1 MSIRFTVDISV
12 RFALIHLTYINIRIN
27 QNPLSMIAFRHSF
40 GACCIAVATSLVP
53 ALAQDKT
60 QSTRRGANTPEQELA
75 GFHVPEGFVVE
86 LVASERDS
94 VINPI
99 DLTFDDAGRLWT
111 QTARM
116 YPLDPISDI
125 QWEDLLKLMD
135 DENAQRNHP
144 NFKRVLRLYKGETEG
159 VDKVIVLSDIYGKG
173 TAKPTVWADGLTIP
187 MSILPYRNGAYIAQG
202 SELFFMDDTDNDGK
216 ADKRLPL
223 FTGFGFTDSHTMAH
237 VLVRAPGNWVHFSH
251 GALNK
256 GRVRS
261 LVSGDSLKIDFSK
274 IARFTPDGRKMEVVS
289 AGLNNIWGFQLRGN
303 GQWYGSEAN
312 DLGYSVVPMEPG
324 TAFPGIGNEKLRPY
338 QPFMPALHSFRVGGT
353 GISGTAFADDA
364 SGSFPE
370 AFRDVAFLANP
381 ITNSVNA
388 VKIVR
393 NADGTVSATHLPDL
407 LTSDDDWFRPV
418 NMEFGPDGCLYIADW
433 YNKIVSHNEL
443 PTTHPDRGKTR
454 GRIWRIRHV
463 SQQPREIPDFYRMR
477 VSALPEHLRSPS
489 LWAKRAAW
497 HQIADRPR
505 AETSALIPGITAI
518 AADRTADDATRIHAL
533 WCLESLQHFD
543 AALMGNLLADPR
555 DDVRREA
562 VRSLISFKLNGAEI
576 AALVKNVAGD
586 SDPAVRSQVLRTL
599 GGAAELD
606 KAGIAILV
614 AACKPELPGESL
626 GGPYERR
633 FERFLARMALEKH
646 PEALNRFIS
655 GPDVTAVP
663 VENLLWATQA
673 LPKDDR
679 EEAFLRF
686 WPEAHIEKLDQ
697 PTFISITAMLSNKNI
712 VSMIKPAF
720 EVPQAT
726 EYVRFAIS
734 NQAQVQ
740 SAELNSLLGAPVSR
754 LLKSSD
760 QAEIDLG
767 LDAVGRFGMR
777 NSVGQALATLD
788 RDMPATSVKMALRAI
803 DTDPVLARNA
813 LVRTVSNGNYAF
825 DVRATALMALA
836 KADPASARLAAQKWV
851 PGLDVA
857 EKGELMK
864 MLPSSPSGADL
875 LAYLIKNKQLSGS
888 ALDVPTA
895 ERLVSVRRNPET
907 VSLLTRAKALET
919 EKKKAFKSRLQKYMA
934 IADQQK
940 GDPNAGEVLF
950 QTCLNCHQVAG
961 KGQNIAPS
969 LDGSASR
976 ESEALLTAILD
987 PDAAVES
994 GYTVYRVSKKDGS
1007 NFEGYLVSQ
1016 DKRGTTLAFMGG
1028 AKTFIPADQI
1038 KSQGALGGRSFM
1050 IKGLI
1055 DSYSDGQVADLLAYI
1070 RTLK

>member
-1 MSIRFTVDISV
+1 
-12 RFALIHLTYINIRIN
+12 
-27 QNPLSMIAFRHSF
+27 MIAFRHYLT
-40 GACCIAVATSLVP
+40 ACAVAAVSCLVP

-60 QSTRRGANTPEQELA
+60 HSARRGANTPEQELA
-75 GFHVPEGFVVE
+75 GFHVPDGFVVE

-125 QWEDLLKLMD
+125 HWEELLKLMD

-144 NFKRVLRLYKGETEG
+144 NFKRVSRLYKGETKG
-159 VDKVIVLSDIYGKG
+159 ADKVIVLSGIYGKG
-173 TAKPTVWADGLTIP
+173 TVKPTVWADGLTIP

-202 SELFFMDDTDNDGK
+202 SELFFMDDADNDGR
-216 ADKRLPL
+216 ADKRVPL
-223 FTGFGFTDSHTMAH
+223 FTGFGFTDTHTMAH
-237 VLVRAPGNWVHFSH
+237 VLVRAPGNWIHFSH

-256 GRVRS
+256 GRVKS

-274 IARFTPDGRKMEVVS
+274 IARFTPDGRKMELVS
-289 AGLNNIWGFQLRGN
+289 VGLNNIWGFQLRGN

-312 DLGYSVVPMEPG
+312 DLGYSVVPMEPA

-364 SGSFPE
+364 AGSFPE

-381 ITNSVNA
+381 ITSSVNA

-393 NADGTVSATHLPDL
+393 NGDGTVSASHLPDL

-443 PTTHPDRGKTR
+443 PTTHPDRDKTH

-463 SQQPREIPDFYRMR
+463 SQEPKDIPDFYKMPG
-477 VSALPEHLRSPS
+477 SALPEHLRAPS

-497 HQIADRPR
+497 HQIADRPQD
-505 AETSALIPGITAI
+505 ETKALVPAITAI
-518 AADRTADDATRIHAL
+518 AADRTADEITRIHAL
-533 WCLESLQHFD
+533 WCLESLQHYD
-543 AALMGNLLADPR
+543 AALMANLLAEASGN
-555 DDVRREA
+555 VRREA
-562 VRSLISFKLNGAEI
+562 VRSLSSFKLSGTEI
-576 AALVKNVAGD
+576 AVLVKISAGD
-586 SDPAVRSQVLRTL
+586 SDPMVRSQVLRTL
-599 GGAAELD
+599 GEAAELD
-606 KAGIAILV
+606 TTGIAILI
-614 AACKPELPGESL
+614 AACKPELPGETL

-646 PEALNRFIS
+646 RQALNRFIS
-655 GPDVTAVP
+655 GPEVATVP
-663 VENLLWATQA
+663 VQNLIWATQA
-673 LPKDDR
+673 LAKDDR

-686 WPEAHIEKLDQ
+686 WPKAGIGKLDE
-697 PTFISITAMLSNKNI
+697 PTFTSITGMLSNRSI
-712 VSMIKPAF
+712 LSMVKPAF

-726 EYVRFAIS
+726 EYVRFAVR

-740 SAELNSLLGAPVSR
+740 SPELNNLLATPVSR
-754 LLKSSD
+754 LLKSND

-767 LDAVGRFGMR
+767 LDAVGKFGMR
-777 NSVGQALATLD
+777 DAVGQVLTLLD
-788 RDMPATSVKMALRAI
+788 REMPAVSMKLALKAI
-803 DTDPVLARNA
+803 DANPALGKNA
-813 LVRTVSNGNYAF
+813 LVKVVNNSRHGF
-825 DVRATALMALA
+825 DVRAGALGALA
-836 KADPASARLAAQKWV
+836 KTDPASARLAAQKWV
-851 PGLDVA
+851 PKLDGTEKA
-857 EKGELMK
+857 ELTR
-864 MLPSSPSGADL
+864 MLPSSPAGADL
-875 LAYLIKNKQLSGS
+875 LIYLIRNKQLNGS
-888 ALDVPTA
+888 SLDVRTA
-895 ERLVSVRRNPET
+895 ERLVSIRRNPET
-907 VSLLTRAKALET
+907 LGLLTRAKSVET
-919 EKKKAFKSRLQKYMA
+919 EKKKDFKTRLHKYMA
-934 IADQQK
+934 VASQQK
-940 GDPNAGEVLF
+940 GSAEAGQVLF
-950 QTCLNCHQVAG
+950 QTCLNCHQVGG

-976 ESEALLTAILD
+976 ENEALLTAILD

-994 GYTVYRVSKKDGS
+994 GYTVYRVSKKDGT
-1007 NFEGYLVSQ
+1007 NLEGYLVSQ

-1028 AKTFIPADQI
+1028 ATTFIPAEQI
-1038 KSQGALGGRSFM
+1038 RSQGALGGRSFM

-1055 DSYSDGQVADLLAYI
+1055 DAYSDQQVADLLTYI